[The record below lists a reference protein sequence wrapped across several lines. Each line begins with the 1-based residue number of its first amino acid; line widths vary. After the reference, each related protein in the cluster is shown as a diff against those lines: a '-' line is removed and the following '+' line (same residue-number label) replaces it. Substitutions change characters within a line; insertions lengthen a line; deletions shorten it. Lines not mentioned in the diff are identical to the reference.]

1 MPMTTTRPKTGLGTR
16 RQPEISRQAIFDAAL
31 EEFSLEGVAGGRMD
45 RIATAAGVN
54 KALLYYYF
62 KDKETLYGALLD
74 HVFSGLRDTVLAAM
88 DAAKTPGEQIMA
100 WLASHFDY
108 VANSPTY
115 PRLVQYE
122 MMRANRAGSPHIK
135 RLSTDYFQ
143 PITERIM
150 KVVADGIAQGEFR
163 QVHARH
169 FVTSTVPVIT
179 NYFLNVPL
187 MRLSTPGDPLSPER
201 IAERRAAVMDFVT
214 AALFARGRSAPV
226 PPPTQR
232 EKA

>member
-1 MPMTTTRPKTGLGTR
+1 MTTTRPKSALGTR

-45 RIATAAGVN
+45 SIAKAAGVN

-74 HVFSGLRDTVLAAM
+74 HVFSGLLDAVMAAM
-88 DAAKTPGEQIMA
+88 DKGNTPGEQIMF
-100 WLASHFDY
+100 WLGAHFDY
-108 VANSPTY
+108 VAHQPTY

-135 RLSTDYFQ
+135 RLVSKYFM
-143 PITERIM
+143 PISERVT
-150 KVVADGIAQGEFR
+150 KAVEDGIAAGEFR
-163 QVHARH
+163 PVHPRH
-169 FVTSTVPVIT
+169 FVTSTIAVIT

-187 MRLSTPGDPLSPER
+187 LRLALSGDPLSPER
-201 IAERRAAVMDFVT
+201 VAERRAAMLDFVST
-214 AALFARGRSAPV
+214 ALFVYGKRVPEPPV
-226 PPPTQR
+226 
-232 EKA
+232 